1 MRRRGR
7 KKLLTYAFT
16 YAIIIMTYKI
26 SSFYYE
32 IPIVKN
38 SWVTDTFRRQ
48 SYKDASIY
56 TEKYKSEME
65 DEKLTP

>member
-16 YAIIIMTYKI
+16 YAIIIMTYKL

-32 IPIVKN
+32 IPIVIKFLGN
-38 SWVTDTFRRQ
+38 
-48 SYKDASIY
+48 
-56 TEKYKSEME
+56 
-65 DEKLTP
+65 